1 MLASRIAEMNQE
13 DAFIDSAED
22 LKKTL
27 KDNMGIEAS
36 EYEIRQVMR
45 HQLNMKFK
53 KVVPISIHG
62 NSEKNLVLRQQFAK
76 NLIQLLMSGKTLLN
90 VDESWIGMSDFRR
103 RKWMVHGT
111 TNSAAKLPIAPRI
124 SMIAGLDSTG
134 RVYLSLVQ
142 SNSNGRIIEIF
153 LRQLVVQLDK
163 DRKDWRQDTVLVFDN
178 APYHTSKSTM
188 KVLRALN
195 VPVLYTGPHSY
206 SGVPIE
212 LWFAEFKRCDINPRK
227 LPTGKRYV

>member
-1 MLASRIAEMNQE
+1 MNQE
-13 DAFIDSAED
+13 DSFIDSAED

-27 KDNMGIEAS
+27 KDKIGIEAS

-45 HQLNMKFK
+45 KQLNMKFK
-53 KVVPISIHG
+53 KIVPISIHG

-111 TNSAAKLPIAPRI
+111 TNSTAKLPIAPRI

-134 RVYLSLVQ
+134 RTYLSLV
-142 SNSNGRIIEIF
+142 
-153 LRQLVVQLDK
+153 
-163 DRKDWRQDTVLVFDN
+163 
-178 APYHTSKSTM
+178 
-188 KVLRALN
+188 
-195 VPVLYTGPHSY
+195 
-206 SGVPIE
+206 
-212 LWFAEFKRCDINPRK
+212 
-227 LPTGKRYV
+227 